1 MPNSNDAERIAVLEA
16 NQRHMEHKIDQ
27 MASKVDEMHEVLL
40 QARGARW
47 AIVGVAG
54 LAGFL
59 ASKLAYLAGLI
70 GIKLP

>member
-16 NQRHMEHKIDQ
+16 NQRHMERKIDQ